1 MNTLHAE
8 SDQLLDQHTRYL
20 LVVTNGVE
28 DAPATRSR
36 PPRLLQDLNYGHAK
50 DAADKAYRKE
60 LIAAL
65 NHSLPAGV
73 GREDVAA
80 ASLFTTQSATTLLEQ
95 VRAQIKASS
104 PAPADFRIGTLGER
118 TVFPL
123 SSVTRDPVHAADA
136 HHPGL
141 RQRHGSRPR
150 RSRCDPG
157 ERRHVAF
164 GSFISPDYETRRR

>member
-20 LVVTNGVE
+20 LVVTNGVKDGAGDPIE
-28 DAPATRSR
+28 SSSF
-36 PPRLLQDLNYGHAK
+36 LQDLNYGHAK

-60 LIAAL
+60 LIEAL

-73 GREDVAA
+73 GKEDVAA

-95 VRAQIKASS
+95 VRAQIKASN
-104 PAPADFRIGTLGER
+104 PAPADFGSVSVGER

-123 SSVTRDPVHAADA
+123 ASVTGIPFRRQAHDAA
-136 HHPGL
+136 
-141 RQRHGSRPR
+141 GS
-150 RSRCDPG
+150 
-157 ERRHVAF
+157 A
-164 GSFISPDYETRRR
+164 